1 MCVCT
6 DMCHTCVGAHRCQK
20 RELDPVELYLE
31 IVLSHLL
38 RALETGL
45 GSSGLAK
52 GALNLQITS
61 SFPNN
66 YILKYRH

>member
-1 MCVCT
+1 M
-6 DMCHTCVGAHRCQK
+6 DMHHTCVSAHRCQK
-20 RELDPVELYLE
+20 SESDPVELHLE

-45 GSSGLAK
+45 ESSGLAK